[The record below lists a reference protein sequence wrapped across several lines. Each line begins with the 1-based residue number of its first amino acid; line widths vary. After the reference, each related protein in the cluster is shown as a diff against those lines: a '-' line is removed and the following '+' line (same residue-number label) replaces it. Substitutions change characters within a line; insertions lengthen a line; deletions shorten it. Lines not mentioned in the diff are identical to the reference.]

1 MPNYYPNYPFQQPSY
16 QPQQSY
22 FPVQPQNPINSSVIW
37 VGSRSEA
44 ESYLV
49 GANNAV
55 TMWDSNGEYVYMKK
69 TDASGRPEFHAYK
82 LLEEG
87 AETPNYVTKDDFTK
101 LENRINSL
109 SDKIKALRKENK
121 HESDDD

>member
-1 MPNYYPNYPFQQPSY
+1 MPNYYPNYPFQQY

-22 FPVQPQNPINSSVIW
+22 FPMQPQNTINSSVTW

>member
-1 MPNYYPNYPFQQPSY
+1 MPNYYPNYPFQQPQ
-16 QPQQSY
+16 QPY
-22 FPVQPQNPINSSVIW
+22 FQLQPQNTINSSVIW

-109 SDKIKALRKENK
+109 NDKIKALRKENK